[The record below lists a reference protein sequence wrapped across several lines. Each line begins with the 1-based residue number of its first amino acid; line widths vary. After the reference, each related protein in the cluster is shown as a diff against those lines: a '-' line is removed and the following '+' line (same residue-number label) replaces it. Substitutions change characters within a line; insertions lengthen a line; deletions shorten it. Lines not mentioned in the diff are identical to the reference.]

1 MTDTVKQT
9 HKGRGHPPIFNRD
22 VEICRIECY
31 PMSVEYKRLLRE
43 LGRQVTGKPNVTAGV
58 RYLCQ
63 LYLERTNGSKE
74 NSHETV

>member
-1 MTDTVKQT
+1 MIDQT
-9 HKGRGHPPIFNRD
+9 QPKHRSRGHPPVFGKD

-63 LYLERTNGSKE
+63 LYLERTNEKE
-74 NSHETV
+74 NNHETA